1 MKATIALLPG
11 DGIGPEICA
20 EAVSLLE
27 LVAERGGHAFRIA
40 EGLIGGCAIDAT
52 GDPLPPATVTL
63 CEAAD
68 AVLLGAVGGPKWSDP
83 NDAVRPEQ
91 GLLRL
96 RALLG
101 VFANLRP
108 VVPHPVAA
116 RLAPLKARLLRDVD
130 ILFVRE
136 LTGGSYFG
144 AKRRE
149 ADAAIDECRYTIAEI
164 ERVTRKAGQLARA
177 RSGRLTHVDKA
188 NVLETSRLWRSTV
201 TRVIRDEFPEVTVE
215 HLLVDAMAMYLL
227 TRPASFDV
235 ILTENLFGDI
245 LTDEASVLAG
255 SMGLLPSASLGEG
268 PCGLYEPIHGSAP
281 DIAGQGIA
289 NPYATLLSVALLLR
303 HSLGLEAEAAR
314 IEQAVSAALDDRAL
328 TADLSRRRPLSTRQ
342 AGDAVRQRYAALCAG
357 LLR

>member
-1 MKATIALLPG
+1 MKATLALLPG

-20 EAVSLLE
+20 EARALLE
-27 LVAERGGHAFRIA
+27 LVAKKGGHEFRIKQ
-40 EGLIGGCAIDAT
+40 GLIGGCAIDAY
-52 GDPLPPATVTL
+52 GDPLPEETVKL
-63 CEAAD
+63 CDQAD
-68 AVLLGAVGGPKWSDP
+68 AVLLGAVGGPQWSDP
-83 NDAVRPEQ
+83 NAKVRPEQ
-91 GLLRL
+91 GLLKL
-96 RALLG
+96 RAQLG

-108 VVPHPVAA
+108 VAPHPVAA
-116 RLAPLKARLLRDVD
+116 KLAPLKSKLLKNVD

-149 ADAAIDECRYTIAEI
+149 KDAAVDECRYTLTEI
-164 ERVTRKAGQLARA
+164 ERVTRRAANLARA
-177 RSGRLTHVDKA
+177 RRGKLTHVDKA

-201 TRVIRDEFPEVTVE
+201 TRVMREEFPDVAVE

-245 LTDEASVLAG
+245 LTDEAAVLAG
-255 SMGLLPSASLGEG
+255 SMGLLPSASLGDG
-268 PCGLYEPIHGSAP
+268 KVGLYEPIHGSAP

-303 HSLGLEAEAAR
+303 HSLGLDGEAAR
-314 IEQAVSAALDDRAL
+314 IEQAVSDVLDEGVL
-328 TADLSRRRPLSTRQ
+328 TADLVRKGAVSTRK
-342 AGDAVRQRYAALCAG
+342 AGEAVCKRYRQLCKG
-357 LLR
+357 KRT